1 MNRKKMKDFFS
12 IAQYVIEQ
20 GPHDGSTKDIFK
32 MALWAYEDEY
42 GEPTEAEAQE
52 FYDAFVTT
60 LQVVNEGLLPHI
72 REATQWL
79 RKLRG

>member
-1 MNRKKMKDFFS
+1 MEDFFS

-42 GEPTEAEAQE
+42 GKPTEAEAQE
-52 FYDAFVTT
+52 FYNAFVTAQ
-60 LQVVNEGLLPHI
+60 QVVNDGLITNI

-79 RKLRG
+79 IELRG